1 MKIASFTPGLAIA
14 STFLCVVVILR
25 FTSPAMAS
33 EERANPIE
41 SLVAVTPESLASL
54 RVPARVETVAPQP
67 VETDQGVVDLNIDG
81 MSDQGSVP
89 LTLWKAFPT
98 VPLCQEWAPSGESPR
113 FPFAVEANER
123 LVDALDK
130 LRENSDGFMDWALLH
145 GRIVVTAKAPASEVM
160 DRTVRVDVTAETL
173 QEALEQVEAAYNER
187 YSDVPVL
194 VRPTPPRL
202 MLKTRP
208 DVQARTALFELQTEG
223 SLREV
228 VLTILE
234 QMEDPAICYGLA
246 EVTDSKE
253 RHYFALHTTKRDAP
267 DLDTYANNEESL
279 LHDRMLEDCNQRLD
293 AYLAANAEHAAKA
306 ADSNAEDETAP

>member
-1 MKIASFTPGLAIA
+1 MKIESFSPGLAIA
-14 STFLCVVVILR
+14 WTFLCVVAILR

-33 EERANPIE
+33 NEQPDPVEP
-41 SLVAVTPESLASL
+41 LVAVTPESLASL

-145 GRIVVTAKAPASEVM
+145 GRIVVTAKAPASEIM
-160 DRTVRVDVTAETL
+160 DRLVRVDVTAKTL
-173 QEALEQVEAAYNER
+173 QEAFEQVEAAYNER
-187 YSDVPVL
+187 YSDMPVL
-194 VRPTPPRL
+194 ASPLYPRL
-202 MLKTRP
+202 LSKGRT
-208 DVQARTALFELQTEG
+208 DVLGETSPFELQTEG

-234 QMEDPAICYGLA
+234 QTEDPAICYSLS
-246 EVTDSKE
+246 EIIDSKS
-253 RHYFALHTTKRDAP
+253 RRYFALRLMKRDAP
-267 DLDTYANNEESL
+267 ELRTYADGDEYL
-279 LHDRMLEDCNQRLD
+279 LHETMLEDSHQRLD
-293 AYLAANAEHAAKA
+293 AYLAANAERAAKA
-306 ADSNAEDETAP
+306 VDPH